1 MVAVA
6 ASGPLAL
13 AATAAGYV
21 AGSMNGRDVAFEME
35 GKLPKLLVALDL
47 YLVVLEGVLAP
58 IYLCWLS
65 NWKVRY

>member
-1 MVAVA
+1 MVVVA

-13 AATAAGYV
+13 ATTAAGYV

-47 YLVVLEGVLAP
+47 YLVVLEGVLE
-58 IYLCWLS
+58 
-65 NWKVRY
+65 KVRAL

>member
-1 MVAVA
+1 MVVVA

-13 AATAAGYV
+13 ATTAAGYV

-47 YLVVLEGVLAP
+47 E
-58 IYLCWLS
+58 
-65 NWKVRY
+65 